1 MFYRFLSSILSHR
14 NIAEQKM
21 FKCCSAPPLHFGPMH
36 NLNNFP
42 GLEQTFSEIRKL
54 RITKVAPQQNSY
66 QSCHKIFTKQS
77 QHQVAGLLLCT
88 SCAPVHE
95 KGGFHKIL
103 VFSWPCSI
111 PTLLTDC
118 TRQFSLMLNLEPSRP
133 DLPVWYG
140 EYSMHAL
147 IWRKYIKERGSE
159 INCKK

>member
-77 QHQVAGLLLCT
+77 QHQVTRVLLCT
-88 SCAPVHE
+88 FLSSSAQKRGLPQNISFSC
-95 KGGFHKIL
+95 
-103 VFSWPCSI
+103 PC
-111 PTLLTDC
+111 PTLLTVLVPDQ
-118 TRQFSLMLNLEPSRP
+118 TYLENIQFVGHR
-133 DLPVWYG
+133 
-140 EYSMHAL
+140 
-147 IWRKYIKERGSE
+147 
-159 INCKK
+159 